1 MKKGLMI
8 FMVLVL
14 LPSCTMLDSKTG
26 KGAIIGTTLGAV
38 AGAAAGQ
45 AIGGDTESTLIGVAA
60 GALIGGL
67 AGTGAG
73 YYMDKQEQALREA
86 LAQSEM
92 ASIKREGNIIALTLK
107 GDVLFDYDS
116 TAIKPGL
123 YNEIKRIATVMVN
136 YPETRINVEGH
147 TDSSGSE
154 KYNMELSKRRAEG
167 VKNLLIQQGVTES
180 RLNIIPYGETQ
191 PKATNTTKAGRLLN
205 RRVEIRI
212 VPIT

>member
-8 FMVLVL
+8 FMALIL
-14 LPSCTMLDSKTG
+14 LSSCSTLDSKTG

-45 AIGGDTESTLIGVAA
+45 AIEGDTEGTLIGAAA

-67 AGTGAG
+67 TGTGVG

-123 YNEIKRIATVMVN
+123 YNEIERIATVMVN
-136 YPETRINVEGH
+136 YPETRINIEGH

-154 KYNMELSKRRAEG
+154 KYNMDLSKRRAEG
-167 VKNLLIQQGVTES
+167 VKNLLLQRGVTGS
-180 RLNIIPYGETQ
+180 RLNVIPYGETQ
-191 PKATNTTKAGRLLN
+191 PRATNSTESGRQLN
-205 RRVEIRI
+205 RRVEIKI
-212 VPIT
+212 IPVT

>member
-8 FMVLVL
+8 FMALIL
-14 LPSCTMLDSKTG
+14 LSSCSTLDSKTG

-45 AIGGDTESTLIGVAA
+45 AIEGDTEGTLIGAAA

-67 AGTGAG
+67 TGTGVG

-123 YNEIKRIATVMVN
+123 YNEIERIATVMVN
-136 YPETRINVEGH
+136 YPETRINIEGH

-154 KYNMELSKRRAEG
+154 KYNMDLSKRRAEG
-167 VKNLLIQQGVTES
+167 VKNLLLQRGVTGS
-180 RLNIIPYGETQ
+180 RLNVIPYGETQ
-191 PKATNTTKAGRLLN
+191 PRATNSTEAGRQLN
-205 RRVEIRI
+205 RRVEIKI
-212 VPIT
+212 IPVT